1 MPDDLRRS
9 SKSRHSKPPAI
20 DVAFGRVLQE
30 ARKEKRLS
38 QEVLGFESGYHRT
51 YVSLLERGLKNPT
64 LQAVFR
70 ISTALQVPASDLV
83 RRVEHILRRAD

>member
-70 ISTALQVPASDLV
+70 ISTALHVPASDLV
-83 RRVEHILRRAD
+83 RRVEDILRRAD